1 MKVLVTGATG
11 FIGGNLA
18 RELCA
23 RGYDV
28 RALVRP
34 GSNLLTIKNIGK
46 DGGKYAGIE
55 LVEGDILDRD
65 SVRRAVGAG
74 RGDRCEAVF
83 HCAAAYTF
91 WSKDPRGVRRA
102 NVDGTVNV
110 LQCAAAAGVERIVYT
125 STVSTIGMSPG
136 GLGDEDTPLSPKTL
150 HGHYKQSKFEAERE
164 ALRLAQPPPH
174 GEGVPV
180 VVVNPTAPVG
190 PWDVKPTPT
199 GKIVLDFLRGRIP
212 AYLSTGL
219 NLVDVA
225 DVSAGHIL
233 ALERGRTGQRYIL
246 GNRNV
251 TLKEM
256 FSMLSRIT
264 GRAAPRVRLPYWLVV
279 GAGYAEQA
287 VSRYIPASPG
297 GKSGGRWTLGRTP
310 AIPVEGVLASKK
322 PAWVS
327 CQRAVRELG
336 LPQSPVED
344 ALRQAAEWF
353 ASYGYLDTG
362 RLDSRYRDSRH
373 SDLRKDGARS

>member
-23 RGYDV
+23 RGYEV

-34 GSNLLTIKNIGK
+34 GSSVLTIE
-46 DGGKYAGIE
+46 DTSIE
-55 LVEGDILDRD
+55 RVEGDILDRE
-65 SVRRAVGAG
+65 SVRRAASGC
-74 RGDRCEAVF
+74 RAVF

-91 WSKDPRGVRRA
+91 WSKDPQGVRRA
-102 NVDGTVNV
+102 NVEGTVNV

-125 STVSTIGMSPG
+125 STVSTIGMPKGG
-136 GLGDEDTPLSPKTL
+136 GLGDETTELASSSL

-164 ALRLAQPPPH
+164 ALRLAAD
-174 GEGVPV
+174 GIPV

-199 GKIVLDFLRGRIP
+199 GKIALDFMRGRIP
-212 AYLSTGL
+212 AYLATGL

-233 ALERGRTGQRYIL
+233 ALERGQTGRRYIL

-256 FSMLSRIT
+256 FGMLSRIT
-264 GRAAPRVRLPYWLVV
+264 GRTPPRVRLPYWLVV
-279 GAGYAEQA
+279 SAGYAEQA
-287 VSRYIPASPG
+287 IRSLPM
-297 GKSGGRWTLGRTP
+297 GGRVNERP
-310 AIPVEGVLASKK
+310 PNIPVEGVLASKK

-327 CQRAVRELG
+327 SQRAVQELG
-336 LPQSPVED
+336 LPQNPVER
-344 ALRQAAEWF
+344 ALEQAAEWF
-353 ASYGYLDTG
+353 AAHGYLD
-362 RLDSRYRDSRH
+362 SN
-373 SDLRKDGARS
+373 KDGARS